1 MFLIFTVGG
10 DLTIIFNVL
19 LNLFRFNLAIKTVFT
34 SVITALK
41 ILQARKKM

>member
-19 LNLFRFNLAIKTVFT
+19 LILFRFNLAIKTVST